1 MDVKNLIAISGKGGT
16 GKSTLA
22 ALLVRRLV
30 AAGMKPVLAVDA
42 DPNACLAALL
52 GLEATGTIGG
62 LREAARPVKD
72 APGTMPKAAEVEL
85 RLNEILA
92 EGEGVDA
99 LTMGRPEGPGCYCYV
114 NALLR
119 EGLKRLSAGYAATV
133 IDNQAGMEHLSRL
146 VTAKVDALLVVAEPT
161 VPAARAARSILE
173 LSQGLPMKIGK
184 RVLVWNKVNGEVG
197 REAAEVVAGLP
208 LEGTVV
214 LPWDERLA
222 ELYATGN
229 VMTAEAGAGEQMDSL
244 LQMCGVMN
252 SARAR

>member
-1 MDVKNLIAISGKGGT
+1 MKPLIAISGKGGT

-22 ALLVRRLV
+22 ALLVHRLV
-30 AAGMKPVLAVDA
+30 AAGIRPVLAVDA
-42 DPNACLAALL
+42 DPNACLAPLL
-52 GLEATGTIGG
+52 GLASSGTIGG

-119 EGLKRLSAGYAATV
+119 EALKRLSAGYAAMV

-146 VTAKVDALLVVAEPT
+146 VTARVDALLVVAEPT

-173 LSQGLPMKIGK
+173 LSQGLPMQIGA
-184 RVLVWNKVNGEVG
+184 RVLIWNKVRSAVG
-197 REAAEVVAGLP
+197 PAAAALVEGLP
-208 LEGTVV
+208 LAGTIV
-214 LPWDERLA
+214 LPWDDRLA
-222 ELYATGN
+222 EWHANGGALP
-229 VMTAEAGAGEQMDSL
+229 AEAYDLPQIDSL
-244 LQMCGVMN
+244 LQMCGVMT
-252 SARAR
+252 SARA